1 MRSVAPEHNW
11 PPARCP
17 AVTRADARAD
27 ERRRIVAQAAQ
38 AAADEL
44 PALADT
50 SEAHGLTLPERAL
63 AACRALCAAEHQS
76 DAWYAALEEIWTI
89 EEEAGR

>member
-1 MRSVAPEHNW
+1 MRPHDAPAHDQPARRSV
-11 PPARCP
+11 
-17 AVTRADARAD
+17 VTRADARAD
-27 ERRRIVAQAAQ
+27 EHRRSIAALAR

-44 PALADT
+44 PELAGT
-50 SEAHGLTLPERAL
+50 SESHGLTLPERAL

-89 EEEAGR
+89 EDEAGR